1 MGRPHKFLSRE
12 DVERAMRN
20 TKSNRAAARF
30 CRCSYTHYKT
40 YASSYID
47 PETGKT
53 LYELHKNSSGKGI
66 PKFAVS
72 PHAKARG
79 KREPAILDVIE
90 GRVPLEHYNP
100 QKIKYRLIE
109 AGYIKPKCSR
119 CGFKEKRL
127 VDGKSPL
134 ILIHKDG
141 DKANFRLDNLKFLC
155 YNCAFLEGG
164 VDSPVTE
171 EMVEKAEDC
180 LDRNNRPDKK
190 VFELDDYQKEFL
202 RNLGKTMDD
211 DDEEY
216 KPGSE
221 YISRL

>member
-1 MGRPHKFLSRE
+1 MPGKVRKFLSRE

-20 TKSNRAAARF
+20 TLTNRAAARF
-30 CRCSYTHYKT
+30 CRCSYTHYKK

-47 PETGKT
+47 PETGKS
-53 LYELHKNSSGKGI
+53 LYELHLNRGAKGV
-66 PKFAVS
+66 PKFAAS
-72 PHAKARG
+72 SCRAKG
-79 KREPAILDVIE
+79 KKEPAILDVIE
-90 GRVPLEHYNP
+90 GRVPIEYYNP

-109 AGYIKPKCSR
+109 AGYLKPKCSR

-127 VDGKSPL
+127 VDRKSPL

-141 DKANFRLDNLKFLC
+141 DKSNFRLENLHFLC

-164 VDSPVTE
+164 IDLPLTE
-171 EMVEKAEDC
+171 EQVALAEDY
-180 LDRNNRPDKK
+180 LDHDKRQDRK
-190 VFELDDYQKEFL
+190 AFELDEYQKAFVD
-202 RNLGKTMDD
+202 NLGKTFLD